1 MAESGEERR
10 QTSSTAQKQCI
21 RNQPHPCEME
31 HFTHRNT
38 GTQLTNGI
46 RCEWHGKK
54 KKVSSCFEY
63 KENTSVT
70 KPQRYDFK
78 QKKQKKTI
86 LKQLR

>member
-21 RNQPHPCEME
+21 RNQHHPCEME

-54 KKVSSCFEY
+54 KKKKCHLVL
-63 KENTSVT
+63 NT
-70 KPQRYDFK
+70 
-78 QKKQKKTI
+78 KKTLLLLNLKDMI
-86 LKQLR
+86 LSKKNKKRLY

>member
-21 RNQPHPCEME
+21 RNQHHPCEME

-54 KKVSSCFEY
+54 KKKCHLVL
-63 KENTSVT
+63 NT
-70 KPQRYDFK
+70 
-78 QKKQKKTI
+78 KKTLLLLNLKDMI
-86 LKQLR
+86 LSKKNKKRLY

>member
-1 MAESGEERR
+1 MAFAVCG
-10 QTSSTAQKQCI
+10 
-21 RNQPHPCEME
+21 MV
-31 HFTHRNT
+31 
-38 GTQLTNGI
+38 
-46 RCEWHGKK
+46 KK